1 MNAQDTATHREFW
14 GYNKWLNTLVE
25 EKELDVDHTFEVEGA
40 SGPNFIPL
48 AVVIEHIKIATKREQ
63 DEIKNTLV
71 LIDFANGDMMHFF
84 NYLAKAIAI

>member
-1 MNAQDTATHREFW
+1 MFW
-14 GYNKWLNTLVE
+14 IDRFVR
-25 EKELDVDHTFEVEGA
+25 EKELSTDHIFEVEGA

-48 AVVIEHIKIATKREQ
+48 AVVIEHIKIATEQEQ